1 MFIAAVWKGRDSH
14 ADKAKFS
21 SLAHRF
27 LGEGANIWFPTP
39 AIALAQ
45 ASASRTD
52 FHGAPSC
59 VATGAIFAIDDGG
72 TFDRNQQALF
82 SELYRS
88 RGAQFVESINGQF
101 ACAIANAADGSL
113 FIARDHIGIEP
124 LYYSDNAELTVVS
137 SFAPAVA
144 AFNHQADSGFD
155 ETTIARF
162 LCFNYNP
169 GHSTFWRGVQKFQPG
184 HYAEITDGKFRLTR
198 YWRPSYADQLRDDE
212 NTIVDKLRDSM
223 QSAIS
228 IRGAGIESPG
238 VFVSGGLD
246 SSTVLG
252 VLAQHSDNPLRT
264 FSYRCR
270 GQGFDESHYARLM
283 AQSVGSEHAEVE
295 YLPENVNL
303 MVDLVGEMSEPFCD
317 VGINIATGL
326 LGREAIKS
334 TNYVLT
340 GDGGDECFGGH
351 PIYEA
356 DKVARYTDLLPTTI
370 MRSVGNVLT
379 KLPDSDKKKTLA
391 VKLKRFGES
400 LRFPRE
406 LRTNRWRLYYMPEDL
421 VRLLHEDVMAAVS
434 EEELFSDISDSY
446 DEADTLDPLGQTLYS
461 DYSTVAD
468 FYLRRNDLNRSL
480 GLETRYPFFDVKLV
494 ELCARVPSRLKIKG
508 WFDTKYIMKKAVE
521 PWLPKEIVYRKD
533 KLGHSIPLKNWIRDH
548 PYVQEFVGDLLSQ
561 DRLRRRGIV
570 NPKFVKKMWDDH
582 MAMTVNNS
590 HRLWSLAVLELWLD
604 RHSDNLAPAT
614 LAR

>member
-1 MFIAAVWKGRDSH
+1 
-14 ADKAKFS
+14 
-21 SLAHRF
+21 
-27 LGEGANIWFPTP
+27 
-39 AIALAQ
+39 
-45 ASASRTD
+45 
-52 FHGAPSC
+52 
-59 VATGAIFAIDDGG
+59 
-72 TFDRNQQALF
+72 
-82 SELYRS
+82 
-88 RGAQFVESINGQF
+88 
-101 ACAIANAADGSL
+101 
-113 FIARDHIGIEP
+113 
-124 LYYSDNAELTVVS
+124 
-137 SFAPAVA
+137 
-144 AFNHQADSGFD
+144 
-155 ETTIARF
+155 
-162 LCFNYNP
+162 
-169 GHSTFWRGVQKFQPG
+169 
-184 HYAEITDGKFRLTR
+184 
-198 YWRPSYADQLRDDE
+198 
-212 NTIVDKLRDSM
+212 M

-494 ELCARVPSRLKIKG
+494 ELCARVPSR
-508 WFDTKYIMKKAVE
+508 
-521 PWLPKEIVYRKD
+521 RKD

-590 HRLWSLAVLELWLD
+590 HRLWSLAVIELWFD
-604 RHSDNLAPAT
+604 KHTHTGGFGTGNS
-614 LAR
+614 